1 MLGRRAAL
9 AGGPPGGAAGPAV
22 AHPALLWRAGF
33 VGAAVLYA
41 VVLGAAVPRG
51 PALAAALAI
60 LPFALPY
67 FARADRAFWT
77 LVAVWMVGTES
88 VAVVPYVSVFK
99 LLVLVVLVVL
109 VYEVA
114 TRRRAIEFPR
124 NPTFLVVSWLALNTL
139 ASFRGRTPGW
149 SSLVVLT
156 SFIGLGL
163 CVLFPIWFVTRPRHL
178 ERLVRFLAW
187 SGLPAMVLALLQAWA
202 GDGFYL
208 VHESQPGRAHG
219 LSANPNGLG
228 ITMALVVP
236 LQLHQ
241 ALRATTRPRR
251 YGWVLAITGSGL
263 ALIYSLSRSAFGG
276 VLVAASMMLLLP
288 FRAQRVAAGFAVL
301 AVGWLLFSD
310 HVSEFAGARYDVD
323 ELEED
328 PRSQALADAVELF
341 SENPVLGIGLGQFQV
356 QGSQGIPV
364 HNALV
369 SVFVEAGV
377 VAGIVFAAA
386 MAGTAWRLYARW
398 RRGGPESERQVV
410 FALLATWIGLFLATN
425 FHGGTE
431 KSNLLWFFVG
441 LGYAVSRMPADED
454 PAPTPKG
461 AT

>member
-1 MLGRRAAL
+1 MLGRRAIL
-9 AGGPPGGAAGPAV
+9 AGGPTAGAAGTGIG
-22 AHPALLWRAGF
+22 HSALLWRAGF

-41 VVLGAAVPRG
+41 AVLGAAVPRG
-51 PALAAALAI
+51 PAMAAALAI
-60 LPFALPY
+60 LPFAVPY

-99 LLVLVVLVVL
+99 LLALTVLVAV

-114 TRRRAIEFPR
+114 TRRRTIEFPR
-124 NPTFLVVSWLALNTL
+124 NPTLLVVSWLALNTL

-163 CVLFPIWFVTRPRHL
+163 CVLFPIWFVRQPRHL
-178 ERLVRFLAW
+178 ERLVRLLAW
-187 SGLPAMVLALLQAWA
+187 SGLPAAVLALLQAWV
-202 GDGFYL
+202 GDAFYML
-208 VHESQPGRAHG
+208 PQSQPGRAHG

-236 LQLHQ
+236 LQLHL
-241 ALRATTRPRR
+241 AMMATTRSRR
-251 YGWVLAITGSGL
+251 YGWVLAIGASVL

-276 VLVAASMMLLLP
+276 VVIAASMMLLLP
-288 FRAQRVAAGFAVL
+288 FRPKRVVAGIAAL

-310 HVSEFAGARYDVD
+310 HVSEFAGTRYDVE
-323 ELEED
+323 ELEDD
-328 PRSQALADAVELF
+328 PRNQAFADAIRFF
-341 SENPVLGIGLGQFQV
+341 SQHPVLGIGLGQFQA

-369 SVFVEAGV
+369 SVFVEAGIL
-377 VAGIVFAAA
+377 AGLLFAAA

-398 RRGGPESERQVV
+398 RRAAPGPERRVV
-410 FALLATWIGLFLATN
+410 FTLLATWIGLFLATN

-441 LGYAVSRMPADED
+441 LGYAVSRMPEAGD
-454 PAPTPKG
+454 PAPAPKG